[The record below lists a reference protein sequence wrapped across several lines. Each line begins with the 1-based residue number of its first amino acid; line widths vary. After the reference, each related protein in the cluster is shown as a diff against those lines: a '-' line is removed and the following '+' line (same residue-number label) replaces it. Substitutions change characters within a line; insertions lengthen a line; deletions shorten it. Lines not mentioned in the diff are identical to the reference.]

1 MSYINRIDNVYVIDT
16 RMFGFEHY
24 QSSYIIKGKEVV
36 LIDTGIPLEL
46 ETVRSGIKNHGF
58 SLNDISR
65 IILTHCEHPDHAGNV
80 GALIKENPNIKVFI
94 NPVGL
99 EYLINPS
106 IESEQRKKLLK
117 PMAVRFG
124 DQQPVPRQN
133 IEFMKDGDVFDIGDG
148 ERLKIIF
155 TPAHQPSGLVI
166 FEEKH
171 QGLFINDIV
180 GNYFEDI
187 DFNLILTPQR
197 SDVVRA
203 RDDIE
208 KFQKMTIA
216 QLYLG
221 HYGIHQQPQEV
232 FKRALDG
239 ISRILDIGDKSVREG
254 KPEQIEKRVLAS
266 RMLDIENL
274 KQRSQALYEYARD
287 ELITHHST
295 YFAQYYLNRTVKLPV
310 V

>member
-16 RMFGFEHY
+16 HMFGFEHY
-24 QSSYIIKGKEVV
+24 QSSYIVKGQEVV

-80 GALIKENPNIKVFI
+80 GAMIKENPKIKVFI

-106 IESEQRKKLLK
+106 IESEQRKRLLK

-124 DQQPVPRQN
+124 DQLPVPRQN
-133 IEFMKDGDVFDIGDG
+133 IEFLKDGDIFDIGDG
-148 ERLKIIF
+148 ERLKIMF

-166 FEEKH
+166 FEEKN

-180 GNYFEDI
+180 GNYFADI
-187 DFNLILTPQR
+187 DFSLVLTPQR

-221 HYGIHQQPQEV
+221 HYGIHQKPQEV
-232 FKRALDG
+232 FKRALEG
-239 ISRILDIGDKSVREG
+239 ISRILDIGEKCVVEG
-254 KPEQIEKRVLAS
+254 KPEDIEKRVLTS

-274 KQRSQALYEYARD
+274 KQRSQALYEYVRD

-295 YFAQYYLNRTVKLPV
+295 YFAQYYLNSVGKFPGV
-310 V
+310 